1 MPILCS
7 ISLSDDHR
15 ERHCPY
21 LMFSANIDSEQ
32 FQEAEVIPPSSYAS
46 AAKTPC
52 MPAPQIV
59 LDPDPSLMRQEK
71 HKEATTEKTKAKDK
85 EKDKVKEKTRR

>member
-1 MPILCS
+1 MPILCF
-7 ISLSDDHR
+7 ICLSDGHR
-15 ERHCPY
+15 ERDCPY
-21 LMFSANIDSEQ
+21 LIFSAIIDSEQ

-71 HKEATTEKTKAKDK
+71 HKEATTED
-85 EKDKVKEKTRR
+85 ES